1 MYKRQLYDLSE
12 KQVLT
17 GNVLK
22 VFKYLY
28 PLSRPEK
35 SIYKIENVVVGNCCI
50 ETIEDINIHILYDT

>member
-1 MYKRQLYDLSE
+1 
-12 KQVLT
+12 VLT